1 MIIGIILSIIVAIF
15 WSLGEVNYS
24 KLSKNYDRP
33 NVYMYTYLIRAIIY
47 ILVVLIFNRALFGTF
62 KMDVFLVVLPII
74 VCDLFATYVV
84 NIAVLNGKLTVVSPI
99 MAAYP
104 VLDIILGA
112 ILLKENIGFVE
123 AFLAS
128 VIAISIIFLAIYQKK
143 SKKAPHPVRGII
155 FAIGYMLLVGFSTY
169 FEKSIYINNLTV
181 YDLYYYKGIVYT
193 FASIVF
199 ALAVIITPFKMK
211 PFDKQIIKGCGYAP
225 IGNILYSFALSFCAM
240 TIVAPI
246 SSLYSVITNILSRIV
261 LKERIRIRERICI
274 ATIIICTILLIVFG
288 FIL

>member
-62 KMDVFLVVLPII
+62 KMDVFLTVLPII

-84 NIAVLNGKLTVVSPI
+84 NIAVLNGKLTLVSPI

-193 FASIVF
+193 FASIIF

-225 IGNILYSFALSFCAM
+225 IGNILYSFALSFSAM
-240 TIVAPI
+240 TIVTPI

>member
-1 MIIGIILSIIVAIF
+1 MIIGIILSIIVAIL

-24 KLSKNYDRP
+24 KLSKKCDRA

-47 ILVVLIFNRALFGTF
+47 ILIVVLFNRTLFGTF
-62 KMDVFLVVLPII
+62 KIHIFLAVLPII
-74 VCDLFATYVV
+74 LCDLFATYVV

-112 ILLKENIGFVE
+112 LLLHEEIGFFE
-123 AFLAS
+123 AFLS
-128 VIAISIIFLAIYQKK
+128 SIIAIAIIFLALYQKK
-143 SKKAPHPVRGII
+143 SKKAPHPVKGII
-155 FAIGYMLLVGFSTY
+155 FAVSYMLLVGFSTY
-169 FEKSIYINNLTV
+169 FEKSIYVGNLTV

-193 FASIVF
+193 FASVIF
-199 ALAVIITPFKMK
+199 ALIVIITPVKMK
-211 PFDKQIIKGCGYAP
+211 PVNKQILKGCGYAP
-225 IGNILYSFALSFCAM
+225 IGNILYSFALSFGAM
-240 TIVAPI
+240 TIA
-246 SSLYSVITNILSRIV
+246 VITNILSRII

-274 ATIIICTILLIVFG
+274 GTIIVSTILLIVFS

>member
-225 IGNILYSFALSFCAM
+225 IGNILYSFALSFSAM

>member
-1 MIIGIILSIIVAIF
+1 LIIGIILSIIVAIF

-225 IGNILYSFALSFCAM
+225 IGNILYSFALSFSAM

>member
-1 MIIGIILSIIVAIF
+1 LIIGIILSIIVAIF

-193 FASIVF
+193 FASIIF